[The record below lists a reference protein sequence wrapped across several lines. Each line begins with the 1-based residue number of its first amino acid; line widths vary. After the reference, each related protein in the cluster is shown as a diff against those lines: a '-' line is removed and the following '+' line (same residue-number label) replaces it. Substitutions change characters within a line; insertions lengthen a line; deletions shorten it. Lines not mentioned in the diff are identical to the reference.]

1 MASRAGSKK
10 AIANPSC
17 ENAFENYYNRFS
29 NNKFLL
35 TKQFKFHPIRRW
47 RFDFS
52 FPEIKVAIEIDGG
65 QWAINGGRHNRDSDR
80 EKMNAAASLGWV
92 VLRFSNQMILQDP
105 LGCIKIVDETIKN
118 RIGPK
123 I

>member
-1 MASRAGSKK
+1 MGSRANVKK
-10 AIANPSC
+10 MPATPSC

-29 NNKFLL
+29 INKILL
-35 TKQFKFHPIRRW
+35 EKQLKFHPIRRW

-52 FPEIKVAIEIDGG
+52 LPEIKVAIEIDGG
-65 QWAINGGRHNRDSDR
+65 QWAPNGGRHNRDSDR
-80 EKMNAAASLGWV
+80 EKLNAAASLGWV
-92 VLRFSNQMILQDP
+92 VLRFSNKMILQDP

-118 RIGPK
+118 RIRPK